1 MIPVGEALAQVC
13 ATATALGG
21 ERVTLGEAL
30 GRVAIEDAVSAREVP
45 AAANSAMDGYAVR
58 HADLGTTPPA
68 TLRIVAVQPAGT
80 VTETRVEARTAVK
93 LFTGSVIP
101 GGADTVVRVEDTEER
116 DGTVTVRVAPAR
128 GANVRNAGEDI
139 RPGQVVLAAGT
150 LIGPADVGLLASIG
164 RATVLVHRRPQ
175 VAILSTGTELV
186 EVDEAPGPGQVVN
199 SNAYALAAAVREAG
213 GEPVVLPL
221 VGDRPTD
228 IGAALAEALRADVV
242 LSSGGVS
249 VGDLDFV
256 KGALEGLGVERV
268 FWRVAQKPGKPLLF
282 CRAGHR
288 LVFGLPGNP
297 VSALVCFYVY
307 VWPALRRLQ
316 GHRPI
321 HLPVVQAT
329 LARGLRKAS
338 GLTEFVRVRLAESSA
353 GYVAD
358 PMPAQGSHVLSG
370 LGNGAA
376 LLVGPAA
383 EAELGAGG
391 RYPVIVL
398 SQASFARERAPL

>member
-1 MIPVGEALAQVC
+1 MISVGEALAQVC
-13 ATATALGG
+13 AAATALGG
-21 ERVTLGEAL
+21 ERVTLREAL
-30 GRVAIEDAVSAREVP
+30 GRVALEDTVSTREVP
-45 AAANSAMDGYAVR
+45 SAANSAMDGYAVR
-58 HADLGTTPPA
+58 HADLAASPA
-68 TLRIVAVQPAGT
+68 ALRIVAVRPAGT
-80 VTETRVEARTAVK
+80 VTETRVDAGTAVK

-101 GGADTVVRVEDTEER
+101 GGADTVVRVEDTEEHDR
-116 DGTVTVRVAPAR
+116 TVRVHVAPAR
-128 GANVRNAGEDI
+128 GANIRNAGEDI

-186 EVDEAPGPGQVVN
+186 EVDEPPGPGQVVN
-199 SNAYALAAAVREAG
+199 SNAYALAAAVRDAG

-221 VGDRPTD
+221 VGDRSAD
-228 IGAALAEALRADVV
+228 IGAALAGALRADVV

-297 VSALVCFYVY
+297 VSALVCFWVY

-316 GHRPI
+316 GHRHV
-321 HLPVVQAT
+321 HLPVVQAA
-329 LARGLRKAS
+329 LARGIRKAS
-338 GLTEFVRVRLAESSA
+338 GLTEFVRVRLREGAE

-358 PMPAQGSHVLSG
+358 PLPAQGSHVLSA

-376 LLVGPAA
+376 LLVGPSERSELAA
-383 EAELGAGG
+383 DE
-391 RYPVIVL
+391 RFPVLVP
-398 SQASFARERAPL
+398 APESFARERAPF